1 MKRYVRANFG
11 KNGGLAVLAVFFILL
26 IALSVGGA
34 LYIFY
39 GDSWADEEKNQQ
51 TAVLSSQNANT
62 TVFSIKV
69 KKLKMNVG
77 DRQKVKVSSETENV
91 DSTISWESSD
101 SKVAH
106 IDPEGNI
113 IALKKGKVKITAT
126 AGYYSS
132 NLEVTVKE
140 NKKEETKRTFTTA
153 YTANKDVEKKNKKD
167 GSGRNLYSIDVNR
180 IKNCVTVYTYDK
192 NGKYTVPVRAMI
204 CSCGD
209 GNKTPKGT
217 FSVSVKNRWHFLY
230 GDVYGQ
236 YTTAFNGEILFH
248 SVPYEKMKKPASVEV
263 EDYNGLG
270 TSISMGCVRLAV
282 ADAKW
287 IYENC
292 PEGTKVR
299 VYESNKDGPLGTPP
313 AMKINTGKRTG
324 WDPTDDDKKNPYY
337 NKTPNFYG
345 VVNVSINLGE
355 KFDPMTGVT
364 ARDTSGSLI
373 TDKIKVKGSVNTE
386 KSGEYLLEYTV
397 KDDMGRSN
405 SQYRYVTVR

>member
-11 KNGGLAVLAVFFILL
+11 KKGGQAVLAVFFILL

-39 GDSWADEEKNQQ
+39 GDSWQDKENNQQ

-62 TVFSIKV
+62 TVLSIKN
-69 KKLKMNVG
+69 KELKMDVG
-77 DRQKVKVSSETENV
+77 DRYKVKVTTENEGAV
-91 DSTISWESSD
+91 DAITWESSD

-106 IDPEGNI
+106 IDPDGNI
-113 IALKKGKVKITAT
+113 VALKKGKVKITAT

-132 NLEVTVKE
+132 SLEVTVKGS
-140 NKKEETKRTFTTA
+140 KEKTTRTFSTA
-153 YTANKDVEKKNKKD
+153 YTANKKVVNKNKSD
-167 GSGRNLYSIDVNR
+167 GSGRNLYSVDVNR
-180 IKNCVTVYTYDK
+180 LKNCVTVYTYDK
-192 NGKYTVPVRAMI
+192 NGEYTVPVRAMI

-209 GNKTPKGT
+209 GDKTPIGT
-217 FSVSVKNRWHFLY
+217 FSVGVKNRWHTLY
-230 GDVYGQ
+230 GNVYGQ

-248 SVPYEKMKKPASVEV
+248 SVPYEKMNKPNSVEV

-292 PEGTKVR
+292 PVGTVVKVFDD
-299 VYESNKDGPLGTPP
+299 EKDGPLGTPSS
-313 AMKINTGKRTG
+313 MKINTGKSTG
-324 WDPTDDDKKNPYY
+324 WDPTDDNKKNPYY
-337 NKTPNFYG
+337 KKTPNFDG
-345 VVNVSINLGE
+345 VVNVSIDLRE
-355 KFDPMTGVT
+355 KFDPMTGVS

-373 TDKIKVKGSVNTE
+373 TDKVKVKGSVNTE